1 MLLGPIV
8 APFVRLKV
16 ASMVV
21 EFTTTVVPPAMV
33 KPFAGAVMWMVVPV
47 AVKPVPVKT
56 TACPAPRMPEAGAIE
71 ARVGVPGRTTVNV
84 TGVVVPVGV
93 VTVTFLAVS
102 AAVAETV
109 KVAVM
114 VVSFTT
120 VKLGTVMPLPPP
132 PPPPETLTDVAP
144 VRLTPVKVTV
154 SLVPLAP
161 VFGAIE
167 NSPAGGTVT
176 VNVTAL
182 LVPPGPVVVTFLAPA
197 VAPGEKAKVA
207 VIVVSL
213 TTVMPETLTPL
224 PDTLTEVVPVKPVPV
239 SVTAI
244 GLGVPKVP
252 RIPDTGVIDVSTGPV
267 IVKGTGLLLPP
278 AVPT

>member
-21 EFTTTVVPPAMV
+21 AFTTTVVPPAMV
-33 KPFAGAVMWMVVPV
+33 KPFAGAVMWMVVPA

-56 TACPAPRMPEAGAIE
+56 TACPTPRVPEAGVIE

-84 TGVVVPVGV
+84 TGVVVPAGV

-102 AAVAETV
+102 AAVAEMV

-120 VKLGTVMPLPPP
+120 VKLGTVMPPPP
-132 PPPPETLTDVAP
+132 PPPPETFTDVAP
-144 VRLTPVKVTV
+144 VRLTPVRVTV

-182 LVPPGPVVVTFLAPA
+182 LVPPGPVVVTFLAPG

-207 VIVVSL
+207 L
-213 TTVMPETLTPL
+213 T
-224 PDTLTEVVPVKPVPV
+224 
-239 SVTAI
+239 
-244 GLGVPKVP
+244 
-252 RIPDTGVIDVSTGPV
+252 
-267 IVKGTGLLLPP
+267 
-278 AVPT
+278 